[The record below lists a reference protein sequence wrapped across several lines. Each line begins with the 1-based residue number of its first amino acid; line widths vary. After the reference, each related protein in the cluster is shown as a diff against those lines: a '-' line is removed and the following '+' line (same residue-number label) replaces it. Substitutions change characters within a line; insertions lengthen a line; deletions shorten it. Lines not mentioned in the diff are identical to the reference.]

1 MPPKPKYRRGEDV
14 VFAVQVRL
22 TGLVR
27 EVKSQDGQVRYLIYG
42 NFAFNVPEESILC
55 RMAEAERVLGT
66 RDAQKLTRSTQDWWS
81 SWASGVFDN

>member
-14 VFAVQVRL
+14 VFAVQVKL

-27 EVKSQDGQVRYLIYG
+27 EVKSQDGQVRYLIHG
-42 NFAFNVPEESILC
+42 SFAFNVPESSILC
-55 RMAEAERVLGT
+55 RTAEAERVLG
-66 RDAQKLTRSTQDWWS
+66 RAEAERLKRGTQDWWS